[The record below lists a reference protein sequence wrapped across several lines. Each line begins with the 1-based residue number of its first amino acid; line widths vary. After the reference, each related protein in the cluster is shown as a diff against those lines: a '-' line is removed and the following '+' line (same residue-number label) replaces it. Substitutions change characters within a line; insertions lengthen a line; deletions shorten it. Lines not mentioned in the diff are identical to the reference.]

1 MTRHHV
7 IEITLTRPATAAEL
21 HRARRAVPLAANAE
35 RTRLM
40 AVQRAKN
47 PSRALRTLRH
57 QLDALLPIDVLTT
70 HYPDQHG
77 QIRLNLTL
85 SHAAH
90 TAVRRAAA
98 TRGQRPQDFLGQSV
112 TAALARHERQRA
124 QRLTTHLEGMQA
136 HYSAEE
142 VLLSAASALHCR
154 RVPANR

>member
-1 MTRHHV
+1 MTRHHA

-21 HRARRAVPLAANAE
+21 HRARRAVPLATNAE

-70 HYPDQHG
+70 YYPDQHG
-77 QIRLNLTL
+77 QIRLNLAL
-85 SHAAH
+85 SHAAR

-98 TRGQRPQDFLGQSV
+98 TRGQRPQDFLSQSV
-112 TAALARHERQRA
+112 TTALARHERQRV
-124 QRLTTHLEGMQA
+124 QRLTTHLEGLHT

-142 VLLSAASALHCR
+142 VLISAASALHCR
-154 RVPANR
+154 RVPPNR